1 MRGFRY
7 PPCGVPPRNAPP
19 MLAKTLFPSPIP
31 AKIDFHAMRCILLY
45 KMVASCYSETTMKEI
60 SLTGIKPT
68 GELHI
73 GNYFGAIKPALEL
86 TEMYD
91 ARYFIAD
98 YHGLNTMKNPAE
110 LHSTTR
116 HVAAGWLAAGLDP
129 EKVIF
134 YRQSAIPEI
143 FELTTMLM
151 AFTSKGLM
159 NRAHAYKAAV
169 QENNEK
175 GDDTDAGVNMGLFTY
190 PVLMAADIIAFD
202 SDVVPVGKDQV
213 QHIEMAQ
220 DIAQAVNANYGK
232 AVLKIPRAGVQKDTA
247 IVPGFDGRK
256 MSKSYGN
263 TIPMFVPEKTL
274 RKTIMRIVTNSQAVE
289 EPKDP
294 DASQIFMLYKLF
306 TKQEEQTALAARYRA
321 GGMGWGEAKEELF
334 RVVNRT
340 LAPMRERYDA
350 IMADIPALN
359 KILEHGTE
367 KARPIAAATVNRFK
381 KAAGIE

>member
-1 MRGFRY
+1 
-7 PPCGVPPRNAPP
+7 
-19 MLAKTLFPSPIP
+19 
-31 AKIDFHAMRCILLY
+31 
-45 KMVASCYSETTMKEI
+45 MKKI

-86 TEMYD
+86 AKEYD

-98 YHGLNTMKNPAE
+98 YHALNSVKNPVE
-110 LHSTTR
+110 LKSTIR
-116 HVAAGWLAAGLDP
+116 HVAAGWLASGLDP

-134 YRQSAIPEI
+134 YRQSSIPEV
-143 FELTTMLM
+143 FELTTMIM
-151 AFTSKGLM
+151 AFTAKGLM

-175 GDDTDAGVNMGLFTY
+175 DDDPDAGINMGLFTY
-190 PVLMAADIIAFD
+190 PVLMAADIIIFD

-220 DIAQAVNANYGK
+220 DIAKSVNANYGSQ
-232 AVLKIPRAGVQKDTA
+232 VLKVPQAAVQEDVA
-247 IVPGFDGRK
+247 VVPGLDGRK
-256 MSKSYGN
+256 MSKSYN
-263 TIPMFVPEKTL
+263 NVIPLFAPEKTL
-274 RKTIMRIVTNSQAVE
+274 HKTIMRIVTNSQTVE

-294 DASQIFMLYKLF
+294 GASQIFQLYKLF
-306 TKQEEQTALAARYRA
+306 ADKPEQDALAGRYRS

-334 RVVNRT
+334 RVVNRC
-340 LAPMRERYDA
+340 LAPIRERYDA
-350 IMADIPALN
+350 IMADTQFLD
-359 KILEHGTE
+359 KTLEQGAQR
-367 KARPIAAATVNRFK
+367 ARPIAGATVKRFR